1 MEEVPKISP
10 GEFLRLYPIRA
21 PHLMWFLGA
30 GASAGAGIPT
40 AWDMIWEFKR
50 LIYCTETHVSAAR
63 CENLSDE
70 RLRRR
75 IQKYFDDQPPG
86 QYPEEN
92 DSREYEVYFQK
103 AWPHESDR
111 RSYIDSAVT
120 RGGES
125 FGQLCLAGL
134 LRCNRANVVWTT
146 NFDHLLE
153 DACAKVYG
161 TTKSLT
167 HANLDNPQ
175 VAISAINQSR
185 WPVLVKLHG
194 DFRSDRL
201 KNIKPE
207 LENQDAQLRR
217 ALITSSETN
226 GLIVAGY
233 SGRDPSVM
241 KALTDALSDGPG
253 FPQGLFWL
261 SRRGSSVLES
271 VTTLLNDAVSKGVHA
286 GIVEIENFDELMAE
300 LMTTDT
306 KIDESTKKMIL
317 PNRGHLTQ
325 LPMPPINGSYPV
337 IRTNALP
344 IIFCPNTCRLI
355 DCTIGNTKEVR
366 QAVEAADAE
375 VLAVRSKDGVLAFGD
390 DAELKRV
397 FEPFGI
403 KDYTIHSFAKK
414 NLEVP
419 GTQRGLLYDAI
430 VRALAREMPLRR
442 IRHGSEHFL
451 VVGGKLAEEPKLQPL
466 VKAAK
471 QIFGDIPQSS
481 FSWAEALAVRLESTP
496 NQLWLILQP
505 TVLGS
510 KPNDS
515 HTAADRQRRKDFV
528 RERQATR
535 YNKQWNDMLKA
546 WIEVLSGGSEK
557 WTVKAYGLTEGIDA
571 SFQISSTTAFSRRY
585 CG

>member
-1 MEEVPKISP
+1 MKEAPKISH
-10 GEFLRLYPIRA
+10 GEFLRLFPVRA
-21 PHLMWFLGA
+21 PYLMWFLGA

-50 LIYCTETHVSAAR
+50 LIYCTETHVSLAR
-63 CENLSDE
+63 CGNLSDE

-86 QYPEEN
+86 QYPKEN
-92 DSREYEVYFQK
+92 DPREYEMYFQK

-134 LRCNRANVVWTT
+134 LRCNRANLVWTT

-175 VAISAINQSR
+175 VAISAINQNR

-207 LENQDAQLRR
+207 LETQDAQLRR
-217 ALITSSETN
+217 ALVTSSKTN

-241 KALTDALSDGPG
+241 KALTDALSDDPS
-253 FPQGLFWL
+253 FTQGLFWL
-261 SRRGSSVLES
+261 SRRGSQVLES
-271 VTTLLNDAVSKGVHA
+271 VTTLLNDAIAKGVQA
-286 GIVEIENFDELMAE
+286 AVVEIENFDELMAE
-300 LMTTDT
+300 LTTMDT
-306 KIDESTKKMIL
+306 KIDEPTKKIIL
-317 PNRGHLTQ
+317 PNRKYLT
-325 LPMPPINGSYPV
+325 LLSMPSSNGGYPV

-344 IIFCPNTCRLI
+344 IGSYPSTCRLI

-366 QAVEAADAE
+366 QTIEAADTDI
-375 VLAVRSKDGVLAFGD
+375 LAVRSKEGVLAFGED
-390 DAELKRV
+390 SELKRV
-397 FEPFGI
+397 FEPFDI
-403 KDYTIHSFAKK
+403 RDYTIHSFAK
-414 NLEVP
+414 NHLEGP
-419 GTQRGLLYDAI
+419 GTQRALLYDAI
-430 VRALAREMPLRR
+430 VRALARELPLRR
-442 IRHGSEHFL
+442 IRHGSKHFL
-451 VVGGKLAEEPKLQPL
+451 VVGGKLAAEPKLQPL

-471 QIFGDIPQSS
+471 QIFGDIPHSP
-481 FSWAEALAVRLESTP
+481 FSWAEALAIRLESTL
-496 NQLWLILQP
+496 NQLWLVLEP

-515 HTAADRQRRKDFV
+515 HTATDRQRRKDYI
-528 RERQATR
+528 RERHATR
-535 YNKQWNDMLKA
+535 YNKQWNNLLKA
-546 WIEVLSGGSEK
+546 WIDVLSGGNEK
-557 WTVKAYGLTEGIDA
+557 WTVKTFELTEGIDA
-571 SFQISSTTAFSRRY
+571 SFEISSTTAFSRRY
-585 CG
+585 YG

>member
-1 MEEVPKISP
+1 MEEAPKISH
-10 GEFLRLYPIRA
+10 GEFLRLYPVRA

-50 LIYCTETHVSAAR
+50 LIYCTETHISLTR
-63 CENLSDE
+63 CANLSDE

-75 IQKYFDDQPPG
+75 IQKYFDDQAPG
-86 QYPEEN
+86 QYPTEN
-92 DSREYEVYFQK
+92 DPREYETYFQK
-103 AWPHESDR
+103 AYPHESDR

-134 LRCNRANVVWTT
+134 LRCNRANIVWTT

-175 VAISAINQSR
+175 VAISAINQCR
-185 WPVLVKLHG
+185 WPILVKLHG

-201 KNIKPE
+201 KNIRPE

-217 ALITSSETN
+217 VLVTSSKTN
-226 GLIVAGY
+226 GLIIAGY

-241 KALTDALSDGPG
+241 NALTEALSDGPG

-261 SRRGSSVLES
+261 SRRGNPVLES
-271 VTTLLNDAVSKGVHA
+271 VTTLLKGAVAKGVQA
-286 GIVEIENFDELMAE
+286 AVIEIENFDELMAE
-300 LMTTDT
+300 LITTDT
-306 KIDESTKKMIL
+306 KIDEPTKKVIL
-317 PNRGHLTQ
+317 PNRKHLTQ
-325 LPMPPINGSYPV
+325 LPMPSIAGSYPV

-344 IIFCPNTCRLI
+344 IGSYPSTCRRI

-366 QAVEAADAE
+366 EAIEAAEAD
-375 VLAVRSKDGVLAFGD
+375 VLAVRSKEGVLAFGD
-390 DAELKRV
+390 DAEVKRV
-397 FEPFGI
+397 FEPFDI
-403 KDYTIHSFAKK
+403 KDYTIHSFAKEH
-414 NLEVP
+414 LEGP

-430 VRALAREMPLRR
+430 VRALARELPLRR
-442 IRHGSEHFL
+442 IRRGSQHFL

-471 QIFGDIPQSS
+471 QIFGNIPHTS
-481 FSWAEALAVRLESTP
+481 FSWAEAVAVRLESTP
-496 NQLWLILQP
+496 NQLWLLLEP

-510 KPNDS
+510 KPNDT
-515 HTAADRQRRKDFV
+515 HTASDRQRRKDYL

-535 YNKQWNDMLKA
+535 YNKQWNNLLKA
-546 WIEVLSGGSEK
+546 WIDLLSGEREK
-557 WTVKAYGLTEGIDA
+557 WSVKTFGLTEGVDA
-571 SFQISSTTAFSRRY
+571 TFEISSTTGFSRRY